1 MPSGR
6 LSEGEVNDLARTVFG
21 DPASIGD
28 NSLFAAPGV
37 GWKIAVYGYQI
48 VASGGANTVRFRSA
62 TNNISSGKSFAIN
75 GGISVPPGPIPLF
88 ECNENEALNVNLSA
102 ATAVAVDVQL
112 AKVRV

>member
-6 LSEGEVNDLARTVFG
+6 LSEGEAHDLVRTVFG

-28 NSLFAAPGV
+28 NSLLAAPGV
-37 GWKIAVYGYQI
+37 GWKIVVYGYQI
-48 VASGGANTVRFRSA
+48 VATGGANTVRFRSNA
-62 TNNISSGKSFAIN
+62 NSIGSGKGFAVN
-75 GGISVPPGPIPLF
+75 GGISVPPGDIPLF
-88 ECNENEALNVNLSA
+88 ECNENEALNLNLSA